1 MIAVT
6 GLFDVLRIIHLRR
19 KTTWRERTMLEIKNY
34 SKSYS
39 EGKKAA
45 DNVTLTVES
54 GDIYGFIGHNG
65 AGKST
70 TIRAVVGVL
79 DFTEGEIFIDGHSVK
94 KEPLECK
101 KITAYIPDNPDLY
114 ENLTGIQYLNF
125 IADVFD
131 ISAQEREEI
140 IKKYADIFEITDS
153 LGDLI
158 SSYSHGMKQKVAII
172 SALIHKPKLLVLDE
186 PFVGLD
192 PKATF
197 TLKEIMHE
205 MCKQGTAIFFSTHV
219 LDVAEKL
226 CNKIAIIKH
235 GKIITS
241 GTIEE
246 LTNGQSLEEA
256 FLEVYDE
263 K

>member
-1 MIAVT
+1 MSA
-6 GLFDVLRIIHLRR
+6 
-19 KTTWRERTMLEIKNY
+19 MLEIKNY
-34 SKSYS
+34 SKTY
-39 EGKKAA
+39 GGDKKAA
-45 DNVTLTVES
+45 DNVSLTVES

-79 DFTEGEIFIDGHSVK
+79 DFSEGEIYIDGHSVK
-94 KEPLECK
+94 TESMDCK
-101 KITAYIPDNPDLY
+101 RITAYIPDNPDLY

-125 IADVFD
+125 VADVFE
-131 ISAQEREEI
+131 IGASEREER
-140 IKKYADIFEITDS
+140 IKKYADAFEITDA

-172 SALIHKPKLLVLDE
+172 SALIHEPKLLVLDE

-192 PKATF
+192 PKASF

-205 MCKQGTAIFFSTHV
+205 MCDKGTAIFFSTHV

-226 CNKIAIIKH
+226 CNKVAIIKQ
-235 GKIITS
+235 GKIIAS

-246 LTNGQSLEEA
+246 ITEGHSLEET
-256 FLEVYDE
+256 FLEADNE
-263 K
+263 KE

>member
-1 MIAVT
+1 MET
-6 GLFDVLRIIHLRR
+6 KTVLDIQGY
-19 KTTWRERTMLEIKNY
+19 T
-34 SKSYS
+34 KSYGGS
-39 EGKKAA
+39 KKAA
-45 DNVTLTVES
+45 DNVTLSVEA

-79 DFTEGEIFIDGHSVK
+79 DFTEGDIYIDGHSVK
-94 KEPLECK
+94 EEPMACK
-101 KITAYIPDNPDLY
+101 RVTAYIPDNPDLY

-131 ISAQEREEI
+131 IDEATRAERI
-140 IKKYADIFEITDS
+140 QKYGDMFEITEA

-172 SALIHKPKLLVLDE
+172 SALIHEPKLMVLDE

-192 PKATF
+192 PKASF
-197 TLKEIMHE
+197 TLKQIMHE
-205 MCKQGTAIFFSTHV
+205 MCENGAAVFFSTHV

-226 CNKIAIIKH
+226 CNKVAIIKQ
-235 GKIITS
+235 GKIIAA
-241 GTIEE
+241 GTMEE
-246 LTNGQSLEEA
+246 LTGDQSLEEV
-256 FLEVYDE
+256 FLEVEDE